1 MIHVRGKDM
10 LFIEAHGHVWQKL
23 HGIRFNYHKLQSIG
37 YGMIKIGGEEY
48 LFVPPEM
55 KDNSCPIEA

>member
-23 HGIRFNYHKLQSIG
+23 HGVRFNRQPLISLKDG
-37 YGMIKIGGEEY
+37 RIKVGEKEKK
-48 LFVPPEM
+48 F
-55 KDNSCPIEA
+55 